1 MAMVWI
7 VRIINH
13 RSETFYLSQNDPT
26 YHPVIAGHQYG
37 PNEQIAVP
45 QGYAQDASWFVIPW
59 AGSGQ
64 LELLRGPQGAGP
76 PDPIHKLKYDIGPSP
91 NDDLDHLRLYDYQ
104 DNQQM
109 VAPVGPRGPNFIAS
123 MELVLVFNDSGIHWN
138 VQNSNHIGQ
147 DILNEFLKIAES
159 NAGSAITLF
168 GK

>member
-1 MAMVWI
+1 MALVWI

-59 AGSGQ
+59 ADSGQ
-64 LELLRGPQGAGP
+64 LQMLKGP
-76 PDPIHKLKYDIGPSP
+76 PVGPPNTSNKLKYDIGPST
-91 NDDLDHLRLYDYQ
+91 NDDLDHLRLSDSQ

-109 VAPVGPRGPNFIAS
+109 VAPVGPRGALAS

-138 VQNSNHIGQ
+138 IQNSNQIGQ
-147 DILNEFLKIAES
+147 DILNAFLNIAEG
-159 NAGSAITLF
+159 NAGSAITLLD
-168 GK
+168 K

>member
-1 MAMVWI
+1 MALVWI
-7 VRIINH
+7 VQIINH

-26 YHPVIAGHQYG
+26 YHPVIAGHQYA

-45 QGYAQDASWFVIPW
+45 QGYSQNASWFVIPW

-64 LELLRGPQGAGP
+64 LEMLKGPQGAGP
-76 PDPIHKLKYDIGPSP
+76 PNTTNKLRYDIGPST
-91 NDDLDHLRLYDYQ
+91 NDDLDHLRLRDSQ

-109 VAPVGPRGPNFIAS
+109 VAPVGPRGPLAS

-138 VQNSNHIGQ
+138 IQNSNQIAQ
-147 DILNEFLKIAES
+147 DILNTFVNIAEG
-159 NAGSAITLF
+159 NAGQAITLL